1 MTILAIFVFG
11 IMCMFVGCVACMK
24 LYVEISKNQ
33 TRIYPGWKFFY
44 VILALT
50 QYYFS
55 LPFWNGALFF
65 YEGKKLCT

>member
-33 TRIYPGWKFFY
+33 TIIYPGWKIFM
-44 VILALT
+44 
-50 QYYFS
+50 
-55 LPFWNGALFF
+55 LF
-65 YEGKKLCT
+65 